1 MTPFDFIKNIN
12 EKQDKLEFDDV
23 MKKEYTPF
31 IVNKG
36 FSYFPDTVLYA
47 NEMNVHHELDTDI
60 QYNYLY
66 SSIRKKKRFS
76 KWHKADIDKK
86 IDIVKQYFNYST
98 NQAKDVINIFT
109 DNDFEVMRKRL
120 ETGGLNTKKT

>member
-1 MTPFDFIKNIN
+1 MTPFDFIKSIN
-12 EKQDKLEFDDV
+12 QKNDKYDFDDV

-31 IVNKG
+31 IVNRG

-47 NEMNVHHELDTDI
+47 NEMNVHHELDVDI

-76 KWHKADIDKK
+76 KWYKTDIDKK

-98 NQAKDVINIFT
+98 NQAKDVINIFS
-109 DNDFEVMRKRL
+109 DSDFELMMKRL
-120 ETGGLNTKKT
+120 ETGGLKTKKT